1 MVTNMGYYDNYL
13 FHHGVKGQKWGV
25 RRYQNKDGSLK
36 SAGKEHKNNL
46 SPIKETKTKDGSTYY
61 TNTSYHKHKSN
72 DTTKEG
78 NGEKERKSLVRS
90 VLGMY
95 GATAAQVAM
104 ASTTGLVIPTAL
116 AATSF
121 TSIAGTATIIGGDIK
136 AHKANKKVK
145 EFDKEREGEKVDT
158 KTGFHKKNKTY
169 TLEED
174 IERVNPEYNTWATN
188 TKNNCVCCTN
198 TLELR
203 LRGYD
208 VTAKKTDIGYSIE
221 DQRDFFKNTKT
232 KMISGSKTDTELI
245 ASMGYTDKESKK
257 KMVDSTIE
265 DLKKG
270 KNQRGDMS
278 IAWDGALSGH
288 SVMYMNDGKDIKI
301 IDSQCNKQY
310 VGEKECREFLNKT
323 SQVCLTRLDD
333 KPINYKYI
341 KEVAA

>member
-1 MVTNMGYYDNYL
+1 MNMKYYDNYL

-36 SAGKEHKNNL
+36 PDGKYHKNNL
-46 SPIKETKTKDGSTYY
+46 SSVKETKTKDGSTYY
-61 TNTSYHKHKSN
+61 TNTSSHKHKSN
-72 DTTKEG
+72 DTTIEG

-121 TSIAGTATIIGGDIK
+121 TAIAGTATIIGGDIK
-136 AHKANKKVK
+136 AHKVNKKVK

-208 VTAKKTDIGYSIE
+208 VTAKKTDTGYSIE

-232 KMISGSKTDTELI
+232 KMISGSKTDT
-245 ASMGYTDKESKK
+245 ESKK

>member
-1 MVTNMGYYDNYL
+1 MGYYNNYL
-13 FHHGVKGQKWGV
+13 AHHGVQGQKWGV

-36 SAGKEHKNNL
+36 PAGKEHKKNL
-46 SPIKETKTKDGSTYY
+46 STVKETKAKDGSTYY
-61 TNTSYHKHKSN
+61 TNTSAHQHKSG
-72 DTTKEG
+72 DTTTEG
-78 NGEKERKSLVRS
+78 NGKKERRSLVGS

-95 GATAAQVAM
+95 GATAAQVAL
-104 ASTTGLVIPTAL
+104 ASTTGLVMPVALATTSLTAL
-116 AATSF
+116 
-121 TSIAGTATIIGGDIK
+121 AGTATIVGGDVQ
-136 AHKANKKVK
+136 AHKANKKAK
-145 EFDKEREGEKVDT
+145 EFAKEREGEKVDP
-158 KTGFHKKNKTY
+158 KTGFHKKNKEY

-188 TKNNCVCCTN
+188 TKTNCVCCTN

-208 VTAKKTDIGYSIE
+208 VTAKKTDKGYVDE

-232 KMISGSKTDTELI
+232 KMIVGSKTDNEI
-245 ASMGYTDKESKK
+245 INAPGFRIDEKSKK
-257 KMVDSTIE
+257 TMVDSTIN

-270 KNQRGDMS
+270 KKQRGDMS
-278 IAWDGALSGH
+278 IVWDGSLSGH

-301 IDSQCNKQY
+301 IDAQINKQY
-310 VGEKECREFLNKT
+310 VGEKECREFLNQT

-333 KPINYKYI
+333 KQINTKYI

>member
-1 MVTNMGYYDNYL
+1 MKYYDNYL
-13 FHHGVKGQKWGV
+13 FHHGIKGQKWGV

-36 SAGKEHKNNL
+36 PASKEHKNNL
-46 SPIKETKTKDGSTYY
+46 SSVKETKAKDGSTYY
-61 TNTSYHKHKSN
+61 TNTSAHRHSSN
-72 DTTKEG
+72 NTTTEG

-136 AHKANKKVK
+136 ANKANKKVK
-145 EFDKEREGEKVDT
+145 EFAKEREGEKIDP
-158 KTGFHKKNKTY
+158 KTGFHKKNKSY

-208 VTAKKTDIGYSIE
+208 VTAKKTDTGYSIE

>member
-1 MVTNMGYYDNYL
+1 
-13 FHHGVKGQKWGV
+13 
-25 RRYQNKDGSLK
+25 
-36 SAGKEHKNNL
+36 
-46 SPIKETKTKDGSTYY
+46 
-61 TNTSYHKHKSN
+61 
-72 DTTKEG
+72 
-78 NGEKERKSLVRS
+78 
-90 VLGMY
+90 MY
-95 GATAAQVAM
+95 GATAAQVAIT
-104 ASTTGLVIPTAL
+104 STTGFVIPAAL

-121 TSIAGTATIIGGDIK
+121 TAIAGTATIIGSDIQ

-145 EFDKEREGEKVDT
+145 EFVKEREGEKIDP
-158 KTGFHKKNKTY
+158 KTGFHKKNKSY

-208 VTAKKTDIGYSIE
+208 VTAKKTDTGYTDE
-221 DQRDFFKNTKT
+221 DQRDFFKNAKT
-232 KMISGSKTDTELI
+232 KMIAGSKTDNEIINSTDFRI
-245 ASMGYTDKESKK
+245 DKESKK
-257 KMVDSTIE
+257 TMVDSTIN
-265 DLKKG
+265 DLKNG

-278 IAWDGALSGH
+278 IVWDGTLTGH

-333 KPINYKYI
+333 KQINTKYI
-341 KEVAA
+341 KEVAS

>member
-1 MVTNMGYYDNYL
+1 MKYYDNYL
-13 FHHGVKGQKWGV
+13 FHHGIKGQKWGV

-46 SPIKETKTKDGSTYY
+46 QSVKETKAKDGSTYY
-61 TNTSYHKHKSN
+61 TNTSAHRHNSYN
-72 DTTKEG
+72 TTTEG
-78 NGEKERKSLVRS
+78 NGDKERKSLVRS

-95 GATAAQVAM
+95 GATAAQVAIT
-104 ASTTGLVIPTAL
+104 STTGFVIPAAL

-121 TSIAGTATIIGGDIK
+121 TAIAGTATIIGSDIQ

-145 EFDKEREGEKVDT
+145 EFVKEREGEKIDP
-158 KTGFHKKNKTY
+158 KTGFHKKNKSY

-208 VTAKKTDIGYSIE
+208 VTAKKTDTGYTDE
-221 DQRDFFKNTKT
+221 DQRDFFKNAKT
-232 KMISGSKTDTELI
+232 KMIAGSKTDNEI
-245 ASMGYTDKESKK
+245 INSIDFRIDKESKK
-257 KMVDSTIE
+257 TMVDSTIN
-265 DLKKG
+265 DLKNG

-278 IAWDGALSGH
+278 IVWDGTLTGH

-310 VGEKECREFLNKT
+310 VGEKKCREFLNKT

-333 KPINYKYI
+333 KQINTKYI
-341 KEVAA
+341 KEVAS